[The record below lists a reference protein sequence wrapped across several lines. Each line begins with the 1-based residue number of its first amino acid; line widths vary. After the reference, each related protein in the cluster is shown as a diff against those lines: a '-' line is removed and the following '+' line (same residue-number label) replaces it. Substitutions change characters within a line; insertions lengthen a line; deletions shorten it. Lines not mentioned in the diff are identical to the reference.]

1 MDCLVK
7 IRLRFSTTNSLISR
21 LIRWRDWSDYSHVD
35 FIMPDGRLL
44 GALSD
49 GVKLREVDSDKY
61 LILEV
66 EVTEEQY
73 DKIHLTAIK
82 QLNKSYDFLG
92 VFGFAFNRYWQETDK
107 WFCFELV
114 AYCFKEAGV
123 NLLRYNNLSRIS
135 SNLMLSPLLKEPT

>member
-1 MDCLVK
+1 
-7 IRLRFSTTNSLISR
+7 
-21 LIRWRDWSDYSHVD
+21 
-35 FIMPDGRLL
+35 MPDGRLL

-82 QLNKSYDFLG
+82 QLNKSYDWLG
-92 VFGFAFNRYWQETDK
+92 VIGFAFNRDWQETDK

-135 SNLMLSPLLKEPT
+135 SNIMLSSLLKEPT

>member
-1 MDCLVK
+1 
-7 IRLRFSTTNSLISR
+7 
-21 LIRWRDWSDYSHVD
+21 
-35 FIMPDGRLL
+35 MPDGRLL

-49 GVKLREVDSDKY
+49 GVKFRNPDSDKY

-82 QLNKSYDFLG
+82 QLNKSYDWLG
-92 VFGFAFNRYWQETDK
+92 VFGFAFNRDWEETDK